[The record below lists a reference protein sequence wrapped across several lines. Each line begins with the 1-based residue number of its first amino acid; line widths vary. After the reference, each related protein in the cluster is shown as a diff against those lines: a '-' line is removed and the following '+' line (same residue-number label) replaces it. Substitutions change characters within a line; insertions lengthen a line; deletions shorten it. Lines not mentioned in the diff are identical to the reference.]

1 MGGAALTLREVPV
14 FDSLERVAMTFACE
28 LVTDATEDAP
38 DSSFRLGQVYREL
51 FGPED
56 QRRTREPAGEAL
68 ERARKLFAS
77 SRSFLDDITTGPPG
91 VNGRPL
97 LLSAELD
104 GSGRSALAASIIRPP
119 HWDYQFEST
128 EVRLLV
134 APEASAIPV
143 IFTDQFCVFESGRI
157 FYLASFG
164 QAPGRGPRLDEYG
177 LIQLEWLTMDPASAA
192 DADFLGFRLDGAT
205 AQHGPL
211 SLRAFFEARLSR
223 LCDPPAG
230 APSAVRDVLRPF
242 GIVADGQNL
251 RLPERS
257 WLRNGLLQIEDAAM
271 LETAR
276 FAFRHYSVDDAAE
289 RTDEPGAAVA
299 GADESWQTRLAS
311 AAREAAAPHICTSF
325 DPEADTEILRPVLA
339 FAGLAQGI
347 PDFPR
352 QDDSE
357 VHDST
362 RPATAALEGMFYV
375 HPAFELAVGINWR
388 TFRDA
393 QAEVGG
399 CPYAIMAWIIGLHD
413 EVIVADMEGRI
424 ERMIYGEPAHPDS
437 AAALGR
443 AEPVGDLVGVLG
455 KVARFVRPRSAM
467 IDDNLRARLD
477 IFRWCSIHR
486 SGNVFRYPTERELLD
501 AIRQCRGT
509 DARFDDAHGTLD
521 RYENLVEDLSSLGAS
536 YAAVRTNWLLGAITV
551 LSVVALPGAIEE
563 TAAFAGLAVDPLWAT
578 LALLGAAF
586 ALFLLWNRG
595 PRRSNRVSS
604 AGRGSPR
611 SRSS

>member
-1 MGGAALTLREVPV
+1 MGDSRLILREAPV

-38 DSSFRLGQVYREL
+38 DCSFRLAQVYREL

-56 QRRTREPAGEAL
+56 QRRTREPAGDAL
-68 ERARKLFAS
+68 DRARKLFAS

-104 GSGRSALAASIIRPP
+104 GSGRSALAATIVRPP

-143 IFTDQFCVFESGRI
+143 SFTDQFCVFESGRI

-164 QAPGRGPRLDEYG
+164 QAPGQRPRLDEYG
-177 LIQLEWLTMDPASAA
+177 LIQLERLTMDPASAT
-192 DADFLGFRLDGAT
+192 DADFLGFRLDEPA
-205 AQHGPL
+205 ARPL
-211 SLRAFFEARLSR
+211 SLRAFLEARLKR

-230 APSAVRDVLRPF
+230 TPSAVRDVLRPF
-242 GIVADGQNL
+242 GIVAEGEDL
-251 RLPERS
+251 RLPACD
-257 WLRNGLLQIEDAAM
+257 WLRNGLLQVEDAGL

-276 FAFRHYSVDDAAE
+276 FAFRHYSVEDTEGGETEPSPVMTKADDAWTH
-289 RTDEPGAAVA
+289 RF
-299 GADESWQTRLAS
+299 
-311 AAREAAAPHICTSF
+311 AAPAPAPVEPPPHVSGSF
-325 DPEADTEILRPVLA
+325 DPEAETEIPRPVLA

-352 QDDSE
+352 QDESE

-375 HPAFELAVGINWR
+375 HPAFELAVGVNWR

-413 EVIVADMEGRI
+413 EVIVADMERRI

-437 AAALGR
+437 AAVLGR

-521 RYENLVEDLSSLGAS
+521 RYENLVEDLSSLGAN

-563 TAAFAGLAVDPLWAT
+563 TAAFAGLAIDPLWAT
-578 LALLGAAF
+578 LALLGVALV
-586 ALFLLWNRG
+586 LFLLWDRT
-595 PRRSNRVSS
+595 PRKP
-604 AGRGSPR
+604 GSGAQLNR
-611 SRSS
+611 SRKSS